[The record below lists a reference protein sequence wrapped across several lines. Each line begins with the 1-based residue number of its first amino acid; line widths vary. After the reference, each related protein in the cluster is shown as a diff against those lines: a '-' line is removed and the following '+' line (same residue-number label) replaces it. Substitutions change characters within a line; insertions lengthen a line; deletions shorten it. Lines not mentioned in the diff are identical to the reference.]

1 MVVPDGTAVARRT
14 FLRAAG
20 AVAGGM
26 LTCGG
31 CGKSWRT
38 GLKTASAAPNAAE
51 NFLALE
57 EKIRSGMAA
66 HAIPGVAVGIWDRGV
81 EYVRGFGVLDVDHPV
96 AVDGDTLFRIGST
109 TKTFTGTA
117 VMRLMELGKLRLD
130 VPVRT
135 YLPEFTTAD
144 PTVGPRVRVRQ
155 LLNHSAG
162 WLGDY
167 LQDFGDGE
175 DALSRYVQGMSDLEQ
190 LTPVG
195 EVFAY
200 NNAAVVAAGRLI
212 EVVTGVP
219 YEHAMRQ
226 LVIDPLGLEH
236 SRFFLTDFNTDVTG
250 ARVATS
256 HNVVA
261 GKPVANP
268 ALFALPRSLN
278 PAGGLI
284 SSVRDQLRYA
294 RFHLGNGAALGGQ
307 QLLSARSLV
316 AMRSDPGPGG
326 TIIVE
331 LDGVGVSWLLRPST
345 QGVRIVQ
352 HGGSWP
358 GQYSGLLLVPERDFA
373 LCVFTNSDGGPKL
386 INELVAD
393 DWALQRFAG
402 VNNLPAVQHAL
413 SPGELAPYEGR
424 YTAMVVDTTGT
435 QETSEVQLS
444 GEGGQLAMTLTEQN
458 EIKRFRLAFYR
469 PDYVLGFDAND
480 EPTHTR
486 LDFLRGSRGDV
497 EWLRRGGRLY
507 RRHH

>member
-1 MVVPDGTAVARRT
+1 MMVPDGSAVARRT

-130 VPVRT
+130 APVRT

-175 DALSRYVQGMSDLEQ
+175 AALSRYVQGMSDLEQ

-226 LVIDPLGLEH
+226 LVIDPLG
-236 SRFFLTDFNTDVTG
+236 
-250 ARVATS
+250 
-256 HNVVA
+256 
-261 GKPVANP
+261 
-268 ALFALPRSLN
+268 
-278 PAGGLI
+278 
-284 SSVRDQLRYA
+284 
-294 RFHLGNGAALGGQ
+294 
-307 QLLSARSLV
+307 
-316 AMRSDPGPGG
+316 
-326 TIIVE
+326 
-331 LDGVGVSWLLRPST
+331 
-345 QGVRIVQ
+345 
-352 HGGSWP
+352 
-358 GQYSGLLLVPERDFA
+358 
-373 LCVFTNSDGGPKL
+373 
-386 INELVAD
+386 
-393 DWALQRFAG
+393 
-402 VNNLPAVQHAL
+402 
-413 SPGELAPYEGR
+413 
-424 YTAMVVDTTGT
+424 
-435 QETSEVQLS
+435 
-444 GEGGQLAMTLTEQN
+444 
-458 EIKRFRLAFYR
+458 
-469 PDYVLGFDAND
+469 
-480 EPTHTR
+480 
-486 LDFLRGSRGDV
+486 
-497 EWLRRGGRLY
+497 
-507 RRHH
+507 